1 MIRPFKATQIIPA
14 AWWALGL
21 ALAIAAGTSGSLAW
35 LVALMAITLAIIVI
49 AREPAPWSQSLR
61 FYLVAGL
68 AVTLIR
74 VVFRIIFNFD
84 SSSDVALNLPVI
96 NLNFG
101 ALGEV
106 ELFGRVSYQSLTAAV
121 KDGLK
126 MAAVILAIGLANTLA
141 NPRRLLKN
149 MPGALYEVATA
160 FVIAINL
167 APQVIASAQRV
178 RQARELR
185 GRSKNQNLM
194 SSLLIPVL
202 EDTLERS
209 LALAATMDAR
219 GFGRTGEL
227 SKNQQFLIRFTS
239 LTSVAAFA
247 VGSYLLMTMS
257 SPFAPIALFAC
268 GLIGVF
274 ITVRTS
280 SLRNIKTSYT
290 QAKWH
295 LTDVAVLALS
305 GLLATAAIGG
315 LFR

>member
-1 MIRPFKATQIIPA
+1 MIRAFKATQINPA

-35 LVALMAITLAIIVI
+35 LGALMAITLAIIVI

-84 SSSDVALNLPVI
+84 TSSDVALNLPAI

-101 ALGEV
+101 DLGTV
-106 ELFGRVSYQSLTAAV
+106 EFLGRVSYLSLTAAV
-121 KDGLK
+121 KDGLR

-160 FVIAINL
+160 LVIAINL
-167 APQVIASAQRV
+167 APQIIASAQRV
-178 RQARELR
+178 RKARELR
-185 GRSKNQNLM
+185 GRSKKQNLM

-219 GFGRTGEL
+219 GFGRTGAL

-239 LTSVAAFA
+239 LTSVATFA

-257 SPFAPIALFAC
+257 SPFAPIALFVY
-268 GLIGVF
+268 GLICAF

>member
-1 MIRPFKATQIIPA
+1 MIRRFKATQINPA

-21 ALAIAAGTSGSLAW
+21 ALAIAAVTSGSIAGLG
-35 LVALMAITLAIIVI
+35 VLMAITLAIIAV

-61 FYLVAGL
+61 FYLVSGL

-96 NLNFG
+96 DLNFG
-101 ALGEV
+101 ALGAV
-106 ELFGRVSYQSLTAAV
+106 ELLGRVSYLSLAAAV
-121 KDGLK
+121 KDGLR

-149 MPGALYEVATA
+149 MPGALQEVATA

-167 APQVIASAQRV
+167 APQIIVSAKRV

-194 SSLLIPVL
+194 TSLLIPVL

-219 GFGRTGEL
+219 GFGRTGGL
-227 SKNQQFLIRFTS
+227 TKNQRGLLRFAS

-247 VGSYLLMTMS
+247 IGSYLLLTTNKTL
-257 SPFAPIALFAC
+257 AAVALFIY
-268 GLIGVF
+268 GLIGVS

-290 QAKWH
+290 QTNWQLA
-295 LTDVAVLALS
+295 DVVVLALS
-305 GLLATAAIGG
+305 GLLVTAAIGG
-315 LFR
+315 FFR

>member
-1 MIRPFKATQIIPA
+1 
-14 AWWALGL
+14 
-21 ALAIAAGTSGSLAW
+21 
-35 LVALMAITLAIIVI
+35 
-49 AREPAPWSQSLR
+49 
-61 FYLVAGL
+61 
-68 AVTLIR
+68 
-74 VVFRIIFNFD
+74 
-84 SSSDVALNLPVI
+84 
-96 NLNFG
+96 
-101 ALGEV
+101 V

-167 APQVIASAQRV
+167 APQIIASAQRV

-219 GFGRTGEL
+219 GFGRSGAL
-227 SKNQQFLIRFTS
+227 SKNQQLLIRFTS

-247 VGSYLLMTMS
+247 VGSYLLMTTS
-257 SPFAPIALFAC
+257 SPFAPISLLAY

-290 QAKWH
+290 QTKWR
-295 LTDVAVLALS
+295 LADVVVLALS
-305 GLLATAAIGG
+305 GLLVTAAIGG